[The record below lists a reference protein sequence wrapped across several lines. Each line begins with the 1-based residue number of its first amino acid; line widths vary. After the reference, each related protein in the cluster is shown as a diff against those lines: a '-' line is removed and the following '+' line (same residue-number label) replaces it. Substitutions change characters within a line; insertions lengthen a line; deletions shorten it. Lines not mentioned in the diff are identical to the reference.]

1 MFFNVLF
8 DRSAGTVRTAQRL
21 EEILFLDQNM

>member
-8 DRSAGTVRTAQRL
+8 DRSAGTVRSTQKL
-21 EEILFLDQNM
+21 EEILVMDHDS